1 MKNYKE
7 DRTEKIASTYL
18 GKKVSVNDEYNP
30 GLLVAIPRSDNR
42 KQYDIHCENLPFEGF
57 DVWHAYEFS
66 CLTNSGLPVTR
77 LLKLNYNCESEFL
90 VESKS
95 LKLYLNSFNMTRLGR
110 ATSECLELCKSMI
123 EKDLSRVLK
132 TKVTAN
138 FIENNAERIQIF
150 EEFVNLME
158 FIDEKDIK
166 AENYKEAP
174 ELLQIEKNLQTEKH
188 F

>member
-57 DVWHAYEFS
+57 DVGMHMNF
-66 CLTNSGLPVTR
+66 PV
-77 LLKLNYNCESEFL
+77 L
-90 VESKS
+90 
-95 LKLYLNSFNMTRLGR
+95 
-110 ATSECLELCKSMI
+110 
-123 EKDLSRVLK
+123 
-132 TKVTAN
+132 
-138 FIENNAERIQIF
+138 QIAGF
-150 EEFVNLME
+150 
-158 FIDEKDIK
+158 
-166 AENYKEAP
+166 
-174 ELLQIEKNLQTEKH
+174 LLQD

>member
-1 MKNYKE
+1 
-7 DRTEKIASTYL
+7 
-18 GKKVSVNDEYNP
+18 
-30 GLLVAIPRSDNR
+30 
-42 KQYDIHCENLPFEGF
+42 
-57 DVWHAYEFS
+57 
-66 CLTNSGLPVTR
+66 
-77 LLKLNYNCESEFL
+77 
-90 VESKS
+90 
-95 LKLYLNSFNMTRLGR
+95 MTRLGR

-188 F
+188 FLTYDSLRSNCRVTHQPDFGDVFIYYNSKNHIKEDSLIKYLISFRSEFHFHEECCRNDIQKTIRYIR